1 MFAHEPA
8 LNYYAERVAE
18 PEPDLIDRSPKV
30 VRTVTLRSEE
40 ATVCSVRCCKVTL
53 QGIVRKCSFGIL
65 FFLETEKEWYFI
77 FDSYYYE
84 RVGNY

>member
-30 VRTVTLRSEE
+30 ARTLLYVRVRTQRGSHGV
-40 ATVCSVRCCKVTL
+40 
-53 QGIVRKCSFGIL
+53 
-65 FFLETEKEWYFI
+65 LE
-77 FDSYYYE
+77 FDVNA
-84 RVGNY
+84 R